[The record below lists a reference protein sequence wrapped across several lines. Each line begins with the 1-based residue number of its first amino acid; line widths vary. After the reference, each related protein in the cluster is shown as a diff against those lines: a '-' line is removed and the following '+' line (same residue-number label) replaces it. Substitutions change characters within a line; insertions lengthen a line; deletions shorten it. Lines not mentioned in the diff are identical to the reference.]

1 MIDALITSKTRIKLL
16 FKFFFNP
23 DVTSYLRE
31 LAEEFGE
38 STNAVRLELNR
49 FTEAGL
55 INSAQQGRTR
65 MYGANQ
71 NHPLFPEIHAL
82 VRKTLGID
90 QMIER
95 VLGYLGDLEA
105 VYIIG
110 DYARGVDSGI
120 IDLVLVG
127 NVDKANLQGCVE
139 KAEDLVKRKIRPLV
153 LSRQEREKLD
163 KTLDLHNSLL
173 LWKR

>member
-23 DVTSYLRE
+23 DVTAYLRE

-49 FTEAGL
+49 FAEAGL
-55 INSAQQGRTR
+55 INSTQEGRTK

-71 NHPLFPEIHAL
+71 THPLFPEIHAL

-95 VLGYLGDLEA
+95 ELGYMGDLKA
-105 VYIIG
+105 VYI
-110 DYARGVDSGI
+110 
-120 IDLVLVG
+120 VG
-127 NVDKANLQGCVE
+127 
-139 KAEDLVKRKIRPLV
+139 
-153 LSRQEREKLD
+153 
-163 KTLDLHNSLL
+163 
-173 LWKR
+173 

>member
-23 DVTSYLRE
+23 EVTSYLRE

-38 STNAVRLELNR
+38 STNAVRVELNR

-55 INSAQQGRTR
+55 ISSTQEGRTK
-65 MYGANQ
+65 MYGANPT
-71 NHPLFPEIHAL
+71 HPLFPEIHAL

-105 VYIIG
+105 VYIVG
-110 DYARGVDSGI
+110 DYAKGIDSGI

-127 NVDKANLQGCVE
+127 NIDKANLQGCVE
-139 KAEDLVKRKIRPLV
+139 KAEELVKRKIRPLV
-153 LSRQEREKLD
+153 LSREEQESLH
-163 KTLDLHNSLL
+163 KTLELSKGLL
-173 LWKR
+173 LWHR